1 MTQEQKTILALG
13 MKESEEK
20 DGVPEMYIEIEDIE
34 HFDVQKLIQMLA
46 FTLDV
51 TMQNIT
57 ITDKETGE
65 EYECE
70 EKLDKILDLA
80 KQMVIHSA
88 REE

>member
-1 MTQEQKTILALG
+1 MTQELKTILELG
-13 MKESEEK
+13 MKEPEEK

-34 HFDVQKLIQMLA
+34 DFDVQKLIQMLA

-65 EYECE
+65 EYEGE
-70 EKLDKILDLA
+70 EKIDKILDIA